1 MKTMFCFFLLSGGY
15 LACNATTQRIP
26 EVVAPLDIYLT
37 ALPVPEPKPAP
48 TQEIKIV
55 QMPSTLAT
63 MPYTDLCNVI
73 NTMIP
78 GVYQNQLGA
87 GLNFRGGRANE
98 VLYVIDGMQIQDR

>member
-1 MKTMFCFFLLSGGY
+1 MKRLILMLLVVYGNQV
-15 LACNATTQRIP
+15 NAALTNTRYDL
-26 EVVAPLDIYLT
+26 APLEISMTPLS
-37 ALPVPEPKPAP
+37 VPEPNPAP

-73 NTMIP
+73 NTMVP

-87 GLNFRGGRANE
+87 RLNFRGGRSGE

>member
-1 MKTMFCFFLLSGGY
+1 MKTIFCFFLLSGGY
-15 LACNATTQRIP
+15 SVCNPTIQRTP

-37 ALPVPEPKPAP
+37 ALPVPEPAP
-48 TQEIKIV
+48 TQEIMVV

-73 NTMIP
+73 TTMVP
-78 GVYQNQLGA
+78 AVYQNQLGA
-87 GLNFRGGRANE
+87 GLYFRGGRANE

>member
-1 MKTMFCFFLLSGGY
+1 MKHLIVVLLLICCKHG
-15 LACNATTQRIP
+15 NAAPTYTRFDL
-26 EVVAPLDIYLT
+26 APLEIT
-37 ALPVPEPKPAP
+37 MPHLPVPEPAPAP
-48 TQEIKIV
+48 TQKIKIV

-73 NTMIP
+73 NTMVP

-87 GLNFRGGRANE
+87 ALNFRGGRANE